1 MEEKKWQLRKEA
13 LDGLLPLTQNPKLQP
28 GDYHEV
34 VKVLKKFIAKDTN
47 VMLVALA
54 AQCLAGLAR
63 GLRSAFKQQASTSL
77 SVLLEKFKEK
87 KLNVVTALRDCVDAL
102 YPILGVEAVQEDC
115 LAALKHKTPTV
126 RSETAAFLARCFAR
140 CPPVLATN
148 KKVMKGFVSALLEIL
163 DQADPTARD
172 AATEALATLWKFL
185 GENKVMPFMPDLD
198 KLKLDKIKE
207 KAETVELT
215 GKSVAAK
222 PKPSQP
228 AAKPASAGARVVK
241 PGPGQQDKP
250 KSAPAKASAGK
261 AVKTGGA
268 AKSAN
273 KQTGGKGGVGTAPSV
288 GGVAMESDLSLEECQ
303 ARAEEVFSAEI
314 LAGLGDNNWKVRL
327 ASMEE
332 ANTKLDALTEFP
344 GLVAVKLLCKKP
356 GLKDNNFQVLGL
368 KLTALKMIAIK
379 CPFSQQMWDAM
390 VPDIIE
396 KLADKK
402 NIDACKESLYTMAE
416 ASSFNFICG
425 GVLDQAFSQK
435 SPVVK
440 AEAFN
445 WSAEGI
451 KLFGFGGLQPR
462 GALEVI
468 KKGLAETN
476 PAVRAAAIGL
486 LAVLVWYMGDTAR
499 RMFEDEKAAVLSQI
513 NAECEKY
520 KGLSLPIPSRGGK
533 R

>member
-63 GLRSAFKQQASTSL
+63 GLRSAFKQQAGTSL

-126 RSETAAFLARCFAR
+126 RSETAAFLARCFSR

-207 KAETVELT
+207 KAETAELT
-215 GKSVAAK
+215 DKSVAAK
-222 PKPSQP
+222 PEP
-228 AAKPASAGARVVK
+228 AGGQASLSRGAGGEA
-241 PGPGQQDKP
+241 GQQDK
-250 KSAPAKASAGK
+250 
-261 AVKTGGA
+261 
-268 AKSAN
+268 
-273 KQTGGKGGVGTAPSV
+273 
-288 GGVAMESDLSLEECQ
+288 
-303 ARAEEVFSAEI
+303 
-314 LAGLGDNNWKVRL
+314 
-327 ASMEE
+327 
-332 ANTKLDALTEFP
+332 
-344 GLVAVKLLCKKP
+344 
-356 GLKDNNFQVLGL
+356 
-368 KLTALKMIAIK
+368 
-379 CPFSQQMWDAM
+379 
-390 VPDIIE
+390 
-396 KLADKK
+396 
-402 NIDACKESLYTMAE
+402 
-416 ASSFNFICG
+416 
-425 GVLDQAFSQK
+425 
-435 SPVVK
+435 
-440 AEAFN
+440 
-445 WSAEGI
+445 
-451 KLFGFGGLQPR
+451 
-462 GALEVI
+462 
-468 KKGLAETN
+468 
-476 PAVRAAAIGL
+476 
-486 LAVLVWYMGDTAR
+486 
-499 RMFEDEKAAVLSQI
+499 
-513 NAECEKY
+513 
-520 KGLSLPIPSRGGK
+520 
-533 R
+533 